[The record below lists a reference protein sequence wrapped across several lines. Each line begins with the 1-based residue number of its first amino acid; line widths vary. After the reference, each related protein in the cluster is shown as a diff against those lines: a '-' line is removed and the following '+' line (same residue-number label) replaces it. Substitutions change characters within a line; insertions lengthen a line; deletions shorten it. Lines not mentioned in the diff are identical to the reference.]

1 MEGIYRKDCN
11 DVIETYFLLCIQN
24 KNSATK
30 VKYNC
35 MKIANKKI
43 EECINK
49 NIKKKSS

>member
-1 MEGIYRKDCN
+1 MEKLYKKECDLM
-11 DVIETYFLLCIQN
+11 IEKYFLLCLQN
-24 KNSATK
+24 KNSTPK

-49 NIKKKSS
+49 KKQI